1 MGKSKQKTKLTSK
14 KILAAR
20 AQVKTRSKKVSK
32 RVQRK
37 KMEEEAWFDEHE
49 SKTVKNETSKVNP
62 QTPKT
67 TVAKP

>member
-1 MGKSKQKTKLTSK
+1 MGKSNQKTKLTYK

-20 AQVKTRSKKVSK
+20 AQVKTRSKKVSR

-49 SKTVKNETSKVNP
+49 SKAVKNEKGKANP
-62 QTPKT
+62 STPKK
-67 TVAKP
+67 TVGKS